1 MTKNDLSINEVRA
14 FIFGIIDTMSEEK
27 VRQLLKHL
35 EEGQKTDQRKYDRK
49 DFLRIIDYSV
59 DDRYYRDFIHDISE
73 GGLFIETSNEFSVGK
88 KVLMTFVSPDYQKP
102 FKVHGEII
110 RKHPNGIGVKFKIK
124 SQVQQS
130 VLRSYVNMI

>member
-1 MTKNDLSINEVRA
+1 MANNDLSINEVRA
-14 FIFGIIDTMSEEK
+14 HIFGIIDTMSEEK
-27 VRQLLKHL
+27 VRQLLKYL
-35 EEGQKTDQRKYDRK
+35 EEGQKTQQRKYDRK

-59 DDRYYRDFIHDISE
+59 DNRYYRDFIQDISE

-88 KVLMTFVSPDYQKP
+88 KILMTFVSPDYHTP

-110 RKHPNGIGVKFKIK
+110 RTHSNGIGVKFKIE

-130 VLRSYVNMI
+130 VLSSFVNMI